1 MPLLLLGG
9 AVLENADMTDA
20 PNDPPDTPNDTE
32 DATMST
38 NHDDPQTPS
47 DDPSSE
53 TPKENL
59 VHFNP
64 WRDFNDAA
72 PQIDVFGDEPDPE
85 QIAQFMEIVFG
96 YCDGLIPVR
105 SFIDKGQGFDGR
117 PHNIWINAAENVTAK
132 MTTFAN
138 WAAREGAAVYV
149 IPGTVV
155 APGEAKAA
163 DIQQM
168 QAVVV
173 DIDTGD
179 IAAKRAHLER
189 HLGPPTM
196 VVESGG
202 VTPEGQHK
210 AHVWWKLTEPAE
222 GSDIARVTRIRGD
235 IAAKVGGD
243 MHFRSAHQPIRVA
256 GSVYYKNSLK
266 TQVRIVTLNADLER
280 DLGEFTEAVTD
291 MPPAPG
297 VSLQPDF
304 ATPDKPAVDDV
315 LVTPVRESAQDDWSR
330 FEGASAAIGYFIRM
344 VHEGRMSKDEGW
356 EGICGYNAAMLRPE
370 WPVER
375 LKRESERLWARHVE
389 KYGPPLIRLDSAA
402 PAPNEMPSFTLG
414 ALLDDD
420 SPMPADIIAP
430 RVLTPGG
437 LLVLGGAPKVG
448 KSDLLISWLV
458 HMAAGVPFLDFTPPR
473 PLRVFYLQAEIQ
485 YHYLRERMKQ
495 ITLPKEVLTGARDN
509 LVATPKLNLLLDVE
523 GSVRIAQ
530 AIQHAFPVEPVDII
544 CIDPIRNIFDG
555 GPDGGGENDNTA
567 MMFFLKER
575 VDVLRDHINP
585 ECGVI
590 LAHHT
595 KKLSKQQVK
604 DDPFLALSGASALRG
619 FYTSGLIL
627 HRPDE
632 ESPQRKLE
640 IELRNGPAL
649 APKLIDK
656 VNGEWVEINPMNER
670 LVRQEVGAKHDA
682 ERVRKGDVILQMVA
696 EQAAR
701 GKMFTLTQF
710 AAKFENKGS
719 LGGKT
724 SIADRLHVLAT
735 KGHVKFVRGKKLDEL
750 GLKPTKSKFGYIC
763 VRGMCLK
770 TDAEVMDA
778 DTGEVIPEVVFVFPS
793 DYMCAESGA
802 LLPVENPEI
811 WVDQDGGSE

>member
-1 MPLLLLGG
+1 MSDTPK
-9 AVLENADMTDA
+9 
-20 PNDPPDTPNDTE
+20 DPPRSQDQFEGSKMSNDHDDHHAPSDTPPPID
-32 DATMST
+32 
-38 NHDDPQTPS
+38 Q
-47 DDPSSE
+47 
-53 TPKENL
+53 PKENL
-59 VHFNP
+59 IHFNP
-64 WRDFNDAA
+64 WRDFNDAVS
-72 PQIDVFGDEPDPE
+72 QVDVFGDEPDPV
-85 QIAQFMEIVFG
+85 QIAQFMGVVFG

-105 SFIDKGQGFDGR
+105 SFIDKGQGIDGR
-117 PHNIWINAAENVTAK
+117 PHNIWIEANAATGDK
-132 MTTFAN
+132 MTTFAT
-138 WAAREGAAVYV
+138 WAWREGAAVYV
-149 IPGTVV
+149 IPGTVA
-155 APGEAKAA
+155 APGQAKAA
-163 DIQQM
+163 EVLQM
-168 QAVVV
+168 QTVVV

-189 HLGPPTM
+189 HLGLPTM

-202 VTPEGQHK
+202 VTPEGQRK
-210 AHVWWKLTEPAE
+210 AHVWWKLSEPAE
-222 GSDIARVTRIRGD
+222 GDDIRRVCRLRGD

-256 GSVYYKNSLK
+256 GSVYYKNNLK
-266 TQVRIVTLNADLER
+266 TQVRIVEMNPALER
-280 DLGEFTEAVTD
+280 DLGEFIDTVAD

-304 ATPDKPAVDDV
+304 TALDKPRSDEV
-315 LVTPVRESAQDDWSR
+315 LVTPVREGGQDDWSR

-344 VHEGRMSKDEGW
+344 VHDGRLSRDEGW
-356 EGICGYNAAMLRPE
+356 TAICGYNAAMLRPQ

-375 LKRESERLWARHVE
+375 LKRESERLWAIHVE
-389 KYGPPLIRLDSAA
+389 KHGPPLIRLDSAA
-402 PAPNEMPSFTLG
+402 PVPNDMPAFTLG
-414 ALLDDD
+414 ALLDDQ

-448 KSDLLISWLV
+448 KSDLLVSWLV

-495 ITLPKEVLTGARDN
+495 ISLPQRVLAGARDN
-509 LVATPKLNLLLDVE
+509 LVATPKLKMLLDTE
-523 GSVRIAQ
+523 GSMRVAE
-530 AIQHAFPVEPVDII
+530 AIRRAFPTDPVDII

-555 GPDGGGENDNTA
+555 GPDGGGENDNGA
-567 MMFFLKER
+567 MMFFLKDR
-575 VDVLRDHINP
+575 VEVLRDHINP

-656 VNGEWVEINPMNER
+656 VNGEWVEINAMNER
-670 LVRQEVGAKHDA
+670 LVRAETGARQDA
-682 ERVRKGDVILQMVA
+682 ERDRKHDVILSLLYEEAVEGRLYTSTQLG
-696 EQAAR
+696 AA
-701 GKMFTLTQF
+701 
-710 AAKFENKGS
+710 FENKHGLGS
-719 LGGKT
+719 QFT
-724 SIADRLHVLAT
+724 IRDRLNVLAT
-735 KGHVKFVRGKKLDEL
+735 KGFVKFRRDLVEHGFSA
-750 GLKPTKSKFGYIC
+750 TQSHFGYLC
-763 VRGMCLK
+763 VEGMCFGR
-770 TDAEVMDA
+770 DPVVDP
-778 DTGEVIPEVVFVFPS
+778 DTGEVLAEGQIVLPS
-793 DYMCAESGA
+793 HFKCPHSGRA
-802 LLPVENPEI
+802 REVENPAV
-811 WVDQDGGSE
+811 WVFPKGVDE